1 MIPEPSATYDVR
13 VLAIGLIPK
22 GEPVFSERATRIE
35 IEDEAAGE
43 FVKVTQEGGHT
54 EVAKWITIEPS
65 EWPKLRE
72 SIEYMIGQCRS
83 E

>member
-1 MIPEPSATYDVR
+1 MIPESSGTYDVR

>member
-1 MIPEPSATYDVR
+1 MIPESSTTYDVR

-22 GEPVFSERATRIE
+22 GDPVFSERATRIE

-54 EVAKWITIEPS
+54 DLAKWITIEPS